1 MRILLLSGNTG
12 EGHNSAAKA
21 LKEYFEEKGCHCDIH
36 DGLQYMRFSCGNF
49 ISWGHITI
57 YRKFPFM
64 FAIGYRYAQWLQR
77 RRPFQKMLDKR
88 AKRLSRRLSPHRR
101 RLKEFIEQGNYDAV
115 IAVHSFIAMMTSEL
129 RRCGA
134 LDIPCF
140 FLSTDYSCYPG
151 TNQMDQDAWLIP
163 HRNMIPEYLSV
174 GLPANKLAP
183 VGIPIRK
190 EFLEKED
197 RAAVRKQLNLPQ
209 DKKIVVLSCGSMGA
223 SSMGRLV
230 VTLAET
236 LPDNA
241 LLVAVCG
248 NNKVLEKNLRR
259 LVRSKKVL
267 ILGFVER
274 MSSYMDAA
282 DLFITKPGGLSTTEA
297 VHKRVPTILVHAVPG
312 CETGNLE
319 FLTKIGCAAYAK
331 GPITAAKLVREA
343 LGDDRPLDY
352 LVQNCEREFSENA
365 SELIYNVVMDHLKDK

>member
-57 YRKFPFM
+57 YRKFPFI
-64 FAIGYRYAQWLQR
+64 FAIGYAYAQWLQR
-77 RRPFQKMLDKR
+77 HRPYGKMLEKR
-88 AKRLSRRLSPHRR
+88 AKKLRHRLSPHRK
-101 RLKEFIEQGNYDAV
+101 RLKDFIENGNYDAV
-115 IAVHSFIAMMTSEL
+115 IAVHSFIALMTGEL
-129 RRCGA
+129 RACGA
-134 LDIPCF
+134 LDIPSF

-151 TNQMDQDAWLIP
+151 VNQMDLDAWLIAHQYMVP
-163 HRNMIPEYLSV
+163 KYLSL
-174 GLPANKLAP
+174 GIPGDKLVP

-190 EFLEKED
+190 EFMESHGKAE
-197 RAAVRKQLNLPQ
+197 VRRQLNLPQ

-223 SSMGRLV
+223 NKMGRLV
-230 VTLAET
+230 VTLSET
-236 LPDNA
+236 MPDDA
-241 LLVAVCG
+241 LLVAICG

-259 LVRSKKVL
+259 LVRSKNVL

-282 DLFITKPGGLSTTEA
+282 DLFITKPGGLSTSEA
-297 VHKRVPTILVHAVPG
+297 MHKRVPTILVQAVPG

-331 GPITAAKLVREA
+331 GTIAAAKLVNKALNDDNMLENLSKKCEA
-343 LGDDRPLDY
+343 
-352 LVQNCEREFSENA
+352 EFSENA
-365 SELIYNVVMDHLKDK
+365 SEAIYNVVMSHPKK

>member
-21 LKEYFEEKGCHCDIH
+21 LKEYFEEKGCQCDVH

-57 YRKFPFM
+57 YRKLPFI

-77 RRPFQKMLDKR
+77 RRPYQKMLNKR

-101 RLKEFIEQGNYDAV
+101 RLKEFIDQGNYDAV
-115 IAVHSFIAMMTSEL
+115 IAVHSFIAQMTSEL
-129 RRCGA
+129 RCCGC
-134 LDIPCF
+134 LDIPSF

-151 TNQMDQDAWLIP
+151 VNQMELDAWLIP
-163 HRNMIPEYLSV
+163 HRNMIPQYVSL
-174 GLPANKLAP
+174 GLPEDKLVP
-183 VGIPIRK
+183 VGIPIRS
-190 EFLEKED
+190 EFMEKQDKAE
-197 RAAVRKQLNLPQ
+197 VRRRLNLPE

-230 VTLAET
+230 VSLAET

-241 LLVAVCG
+241 LLVAICG
-248 NNKVLEKNLRR
+248 NNKVLERNLSR
-259 LVRSKKVL
+259 LIRSDKVM
-267 ILGFVER
+267 ILGFVDR

-282 DLFITKPGGLSTTEA
+282 DLFITKPGGLSTSEA

-319 FLTKIGCAAYAK
+319 FLTSIGCAAYAK
-331 GPITAAKLVREA
+331 GPISAAKMVKEA
-343 LGDDRPLDY
+343 LSGEKNLDY
-352 LVQNCEREFSENA
+352 LAEKCAQEFTENA
-365 SELIYNVVMDHLKDK
+365 SELIYNTVMEHLNHK

>member
-57 YRKFPFM
+57 YRKFPFI

-77 RRPFQKMLDKR
+77 RRSYHKMLDKR
-88 AKRLSRRLSPHRR
+88 AKKLSRRLSPHRK
-101 RLKEFIEQGNYDAV
+101 RLKEFIENGNYDAV
-115 IAVHSFIAMMTSEL
+115 IAIHSFIALMTGEL
-129 RRCGA
+129 RKCGY
-134 LDIPCF
+134 LNIPSF

-151 TNQMDQDAWLIP
+151 VNQMELDAWLIA
-163 HRNMIPEYLSV
+163 HKNMIPQYLSLGIPEDRLV
-174 GLPANKLAP
+174 P
-183 VGIPIRK
+183 VGIPIRS
-190 EFLEKED
+190 EFMERQDKAE
-197 RAAVRKQLNLPQ
+197 VRRQLNLPE

-230 VTLAET
+230 VSLAET

-241 LLVAVCG
+241 LLVAICG
-248 NNKVLEKNLRR
+248 NNKVLERNLRR
-259 LVRSKKVL
+259 LIRSKKVVV
-267 ILGFVER
+267 LGFVDR

-282 DLFITKPGGLSTTEA
+282 DLFITKPGGLSTSEA

-319 FLTKIGCAAYAK
+319 FLTDIGCASYAK
-331 GPITAAKLVREA
+331 GPISAARLVKEFLKDDSKLESLSEKCR
-343 LGDDRPLDY
+343 
-352 LVQNCEREFSENA
+352 QEFTGNA
-365 SELIYNVVMDHLKDK
+365 SELIYNEVMKHIKSK